1 MDVLANLMMGFGV
14 VLTPTNVLIA
24 FVGCVVGTAVGV
36 LPGLGPTATI
46 SLLLPISVYLNGT
59 SAIIL
64 FSGVY
69 YGAMYGGSITS
80 ILIKIPGEAAS
91 VITCLDGYQM
101 ARKGRGG
108 AALGISALGSFF
120 AGILATM
127 GIAWLGP
134 RVADVALLFGP
145 IEKASLLLLGLVL
158 ILGIGEGSKLK
169 GLAMIGLGLFLGTVG
184 VDLVSGDERFVFDVP
199 GLRDGFGVAVVAM
212 GLFGIS
218 EVLMMTGSPQSKVEV
233 LAYKRRLLDLLPNRE
248 EARQS
253 AGPVLRGS
261 VLGFFLGLLPGGGA
275 MLSSFASYLIERRL
289 SRKPEE
295 FGHGAIAGV
304 AGPEA
309 ANNAGAQA
317 SFVPLLCLGIPAN
330 AVIAVIMGGLLMQGV
345 TPGPRLIAERP
356 DLFWGVI
363 ASMFVG
369 NVMLVV
375 LNIPLVGVFVS
386 LLRVP
391 QSIMSVLIVIF
402 CVIGAYSLNNSMFDV
417 MAIIAFGIFGYAL
430 RRGSYDVAP
439 LLLAFVL
446 GGLFEQNL
454 RQGLIVGFGDPLAFV
469 RSPISAAMLAIALA
483 AILAPAAFQ
492 ILRSS
497 WKTDDSAARP

>member
-64 FSGVY
+64 FSGIY

-91 VITCLDGYQM
+91 VVTCLDGYQM

-108 AALGISALGSFF
+108 AALGISAIGSFF

-134 RVADVALLFGP
+134 RVANLALLFGP

-169 GLAMIGLGLFLGTVG
+169 GMAMVGLGLFLGTVG

-218 EVLMMTGSPQSKVEV
+218 EVLMMAGSPESKVEV

-417 MAIIAFGIFGYAL
+417 MAIIAFGILGYAL
-430 RRGSYDVAP
+430 RRGGYDVAP

-497 WKTDDSAARP
+497 WKTDDPAARP